1 MPEPVV
7 MLEERAAASG
17 NLEKLEQCADRNL
30 VKVNSNKCKVLH
42 LGRMSPLQWCQLG
55 FDQREQLC

>member
-7 MLEERAAASG
+7 MLEKRGCHSG
-17 NLEKLEQCADRNL
+17 PLDKLEECADKNL
-30 VKVNSNKCKVLH
+30 VKVNREKCKVLH

-55 FDQREQLC
+55 LD